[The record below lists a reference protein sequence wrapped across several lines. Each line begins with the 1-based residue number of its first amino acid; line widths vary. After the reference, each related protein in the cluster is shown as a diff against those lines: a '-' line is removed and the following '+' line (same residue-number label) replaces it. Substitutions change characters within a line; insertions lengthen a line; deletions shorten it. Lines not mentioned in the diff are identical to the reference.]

1 MPQNLNDCQG
11 SEFACRNPSRRCS
24 HHTLVLSTI
33 ANLTTLQATIQR
45 THQGMHQCMS
55 SQGPHTTSIE
65 YRKNRIT
72 PIITDIPRPIRNI
85 FHHNPQANLQV
96 GFTSLSI
103 CFLSFP
109 CFYQVPSLPID
120 EIASIVTAINYKHT
134 YFSMSI

>member
-1 MPQNLNDCQG
+1 MPQNLNHCQG

-45 THQGMHQCMS
+45 AHQGMHQGMS
-55 SQGPHTTSIE
+55 SQGLHTTSIE
-65 YRKNRIT
+65 YRKNRIA
-72 PIITDIPRPIRNI
+72 PIITAIPRLIRNI
-85 FHHNPQANLQV
+85 LHHNPQANFQV

-103 CFLSFP
+103 CSLSVP
-109 CFYQVPSLPID
+109 CFHQVPSLPID